1 MRTTQGSMLAS
12 LRAAKAFLDTNAAA
26 LGGVVDTGARKRL
39 DDAIATLTDHVAT
52 QTGSNLAA
60 QGATQ
65 RHYSLRQIL
74 LRDHMLPIA
83 RIARADLPVSPAI
96 EPLRMPKGKPTAE
109 RLAAAA
115 YGMAKAAEPYASVFV
130 AAGMSDDFIKQLT
143 DAADAL
149 LSSLGDRTENRGARA
164 GATAGLKARLTEGRR
179 IVGVLDAFVKTA
191 LRDNPALLANWK
203 IVKHV
208 QKTASGPTPLGPAPA
223 PSPALPAPSTA
234 PALPAST
241 ATSATPAPQQPTL
254 STVAQPPATP

>member
-12 LRAAKAFLDTNAAA
+12 LRAVKGFLDTNAAA
-26 LGGVVDTGARKRL
+26 LGDVVNTGARKRL
-39 DDAIATLTDHVAT
+39 DDAIAALSDHVAT

-65 RHYSLRQIL
+65 RQYSLRQVL
-74 LRDHMLPIA
+74 LRDHMSPIA

-96 EPLRMPKGKPTAE
+96 EPLRMPLGKPTAE

-130 AAGMSDDFIKQLT
+130 AAGMPEDFIKQLT

-149 LSSLGDRTENRGARA
+149 LASLGDRTENRGARA

-191 LRDNPALLANWK
+191 LHGDAALLRNWN
-203 IVKHV
+203 IVKRV
-208 QKTASGPTPLGPAPA
+208 QKTAPGPMPLGPEPA
-223 PSPALPAPSTA
+223 PSPALAAPATA

-241 ATSATPAPQQPTL
+241 ATSAI
-254 STVAQPPATP
+254 PATPQTPSTPTTASPAAT